1 MDVDGDGYVDVITGG
16 WWGNTLRWRRNPGPT
31 GGDWTQHVIA
41 ECGNVETTRAWDV
54 DGDGEL
60 ETVPNTP
67 GGPLVAYKLV
77 KGADGKGAGRF
88 TAHTLFPRKQGHRLG
103 FGEIAGSGRRL
114 RAARRLA

>member
-54 DGDGEL
+54 GC
-60 ETVPNTP
+60 
-67 GGPLVAYKLV
+67 
-77 KGADGKGAGRF
+77 
-88 TAHTLFPRKQGHRLG
+88 
-103 FGEIAGSGRRL
+103 
-114 RAARRLA
+114 